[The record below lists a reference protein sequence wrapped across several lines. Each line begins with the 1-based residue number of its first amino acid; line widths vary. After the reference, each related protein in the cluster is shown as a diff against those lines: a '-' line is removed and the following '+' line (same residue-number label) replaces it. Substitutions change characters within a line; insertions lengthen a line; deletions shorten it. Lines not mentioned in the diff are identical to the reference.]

1 MTKMLV
7 SIRDLTLRL
16 PSGDRTL
23 TVLDGVSLDVAAG
36 ETVAV
41 AGPSGSGKSTL
52 LGLIGGLDAPTS
64 GAIGVAGVEVTR
76 LGEAALARLRRET
89 LGYVFQS
96 YHLIPTLTAAE
107 NVAVPFDLA
116 GTAGATA
123 RAADLLASVG
133 LADRGHHYPV
143 QLSGGE
149 QQRVAVARAMALDP
163 PLLLAD
169 EPTGNLDSATG
180 GAIIDLLFA
189 LNRDRGSTL
198 VLVTH
203 DAALA
208 GRAGRSVAL
217 RDGRVVNG
225 QPRDAG
231 LALQRHEP
239 DSRPADHPRPLDR

>member
-16 PSGDRTL
+16 PSGGRML
-23 TVLDGVSLDVAAG
+23 TVLDGVSLDVAPG

-52 LGLIGGLDAPTS
+52 LGLVAGLDAPTA
-64 GAIGVAGVEVTR
+64 GTIVVAGVEVTR
-76 LGEAALARLRRET
+76 LGESALARFRRET

-107 NVAVPFDLA
+107 NVAVPLDLA
-116 GTAGATA
+116 GASSAAA
-123 RAADLLASVG
+123 RVTELLAGVG
-133 LADRGHHYPV
+133 LAERGHHYPA

-149 QQRVAVARAMALDP
+149 QQRVALARAMALDP

-180 GAIIDLLFA
+180 AAIVDRLFA
-189 LNRDRGSTL
+189 LNRERGTTL
-198 VLVTH
+198 LLVTH

-208 GRAGRSVAL
+208 ERADRVVSL
-217 RDGRVVNG
+217 RDGRI
-225 QPRDAG
+225 AG
-231 LALQRHEP
+231 ERRRAVALVP
-239 DSRPADHPRPLDR
+239 